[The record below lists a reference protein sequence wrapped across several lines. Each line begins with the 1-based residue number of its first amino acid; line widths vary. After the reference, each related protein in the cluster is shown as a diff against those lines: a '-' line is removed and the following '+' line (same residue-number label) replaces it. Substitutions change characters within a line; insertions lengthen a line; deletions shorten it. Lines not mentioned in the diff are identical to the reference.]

1 MLLEN
6 RSNEEKKLIKL
17 LISYKLKNKGRDIK
31 SVYKYGYD
39 LKLNDEQIADCMR
52 FIGF

>member
-1 MLLEN
+1 MLLEK

-39 LKLNDEQIADCMR
+39 LKLNDEQILSL
-52 FIGF
+52 IHI